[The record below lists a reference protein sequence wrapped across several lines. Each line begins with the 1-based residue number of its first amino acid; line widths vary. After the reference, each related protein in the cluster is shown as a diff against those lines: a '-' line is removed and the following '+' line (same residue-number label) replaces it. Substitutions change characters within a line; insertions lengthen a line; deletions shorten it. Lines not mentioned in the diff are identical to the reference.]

1 MNRNSK
7 VNAMQVGGTKL
18 EGLTT
23 WFQKKKSVVV
33 AFSGGV
39 DSTLLIA
46 VAYEALG
53 SRAIAVTSDS
63 ASMARDELA
72 DARKLAAKIGIE
84 HVVIHTDELSNPE
97 YLRNPQDR
105 CYYCKKELFRKLL
118 PFAKERSIETIV
130 DGTNADDL
138 LGHRPGSLAEEEDG
152 IFRPLAE
159 LKMTKEEIRNISR
172 ILGLPTSEKPSM
184 PCLSSRFE
192 YGIPIT
198 INGLSRVEKAEKII
212 KEIANVKIIRVRNH
226 GEIARIEV
234 GKNERKNLLEDSILD
249 RIDKELK
256 ELGFK
261 HVALDL
267 SGYSS
272 GSMNK

>member
-1 MNRNSK
+1 
-7 VNAMQVGGTKL
+7 MQVEGTKL

-23 WFQKKKSVVV
+23 WFQRKESVVV

-46 VAYEALG
+46 VAHKALG
-53 SRAIAVTSDS
+53 SKAIAVTSDS
-63 ASMARDELA
+63 ASMARDELG
-72 DARKLAAKIGIE
+72 DARRIAAEIGIE
-84 HVVIHTDELSNPE
+84 HVVIHTDELSNPD
-97 YLRNPQDR
+97 YLKNPQDR
-105 CYYCKKELFRKLL
+105 CYYCKKELFRQLL

-130 DGTNADDL
+130 DGTNSDDM
-138 LGHRPGSLAEEEDG
+138 LGHRPGSRAEEEDG
-152 IFRPLAE
+152 IFRPLVE
-159 LKMTKEEIRNISR
+159 LKMTKGEIRNISR
-172 ILGLPTSEKPSM
+172 ILGLTTSEKPSM

-198 INGLSRVEKAEKII
+198 INGLSRVEKAEKLI
-212 KEIANVKIIRVRNH
+212 KEISKVKIIRVRSH
-226 GEIARIEV
+226 GELARIEV
-234 GKNERKNLLEDSILD
+234 GKHERKNLLDEGILD
-249 RIDKELK
+249 RVDRELK

>member
-1 MNRNSK
+1 
-7 VNAMQVGGTKL
+7 MQVGGTKL

-130 DGTNADDL
+130 DGTNSDDL

-234 GKNERKNLLEDSILD
+234 GKNERKNLLEDGILD